1 MRKPVLLLLLVLAQ
15 TVFAQTA
22 QAQTWQDT
30 VKTIESLFARYKPDA
45 PGCELAISRNGQLI
59 YSKAWGL
66 ADLEHHIALT
76 TTSPTEAGSVSKQ
89 FTAAAILL
97 LQQQGKL
104 SLNDDV
110 RKYIPELPDYGK
122 TIRLRYLMHHTSGI
136 RDWGSIAAIAGWP
149 RTTKTYSNADAL
161 DIICRQQALNNT
173 PNDTFIYSNSNYNL
187 FAIIVQRVSGM
198 SLADFTKKYIFQPA
212 GMTHTSW
219 RDNHKRI
226 VPDRAIAYA
235 LTKDSSYETNMP
247 TEDVYGNGGLLTTA
261 EDLLKWNA
269 FYQNKNVGGPDF
281 LKQQLATESLNNGDF
296 NNYGAG
302 LFIGHQFGQT
312 LISHDGATASYRA
325 YLGALPESNWSI
337 AWLSNTS
344 AFDRDANPPRQVM
357 IVFFINNL
365 TGNKFEPIAVSD
377 TKSELVLSP
386 EELQPYTGYYY
397 STEAQTGFT
406 VELKDHQLYLSR
418 PPATSFSIHPTG
430 KDRFQTSGAP
440 FDGEPGTI
448 TFVPDKGNDKGAP
461 KKMLISIDRALN
473 VSFTRA
479 DKPQP

>member
-1 MRKPVLLLLLVLAQ
+1 MRKPILLLLLIIAKTVIVPKVHAQ
-15 TVFAQTA
+15 IT
-22 QAQTWQDT
+22 QTWQDT
-30 VKTIESLFARYKPDA
+30 VKTIESLFSRYRPDA

-66 ADLEHHIALT
+66 ADLEHHVALA

-104 SLNDDV
+104 SLDDDV

-198 SLADFTKKYIFQPA
+198 SLADFTKKYIFTPA

-219 RDNHKRI
+219 RDDHKRI

-247 TEDVYGNGGLLTTA
+247 NEDVYGNGGLLTTA

-269 FYQNKNVGGPDF
+269 FYQNKNLGGPDF
-281 LKQQLATESLNNGDF
+281 LKKQLATESLNNGGF

-302 LFIGHQFGQT
+302 LFVSKQHGQPF
-312 LISHDGATASYRA
+312 ISHTGATASYRA
-325 YLGALPESNWSI
+325 FLGTFPSSNLSI

-344 AFDRDANPPRQVM
+344 AFDRGANLPQLV
-357 IVFFINNL
+357 INIFL
-365 TGNKFEPIAVSD
+365 TWPGGNPFEPIAVSD
-377 TKSELVLSP
+377 TKTMLVLSP

-418 PPATSFSIHPTG
+418 PPSTSFSIHPTG
-430 KDRFQTSGAP
+430 KDSFETNGTP
-440 FDGEPGTI
+440 FDGALGTI
-448 TFVPDKGNDKGAP
+448 TFVPDKDNDKGVP
-461 KKMLISIDRALN
+461 KKMGISIDRALN
-473 VSFTRA
+473 VSFIRSN
-479 DKPQP
+479 P

>member
-1 MRKPVLLLLLVLAQ
+1 MRKLILFLLILAETSICQ
-15 TVFAQTA
+15 IAN
-22 QAQTWQDT
+22 AQTWQDT
-30 VKTIESLFARYKPDA
+30 VQTIEALFSRYHPDA
-45 PGCELAISRNGQLI
+45 PGCELAISRSGQLL

-66 ADLEHHIALT
+66 ADLEHHTPLT

-104 SLNDDV
+104 SIDDDV

-122 TIRLRYLMHHTSGI
+122 TIRLRYMMHHTSGI
-136 RDWGSIAAIAGWP
+136 RDWGAIAAIAGWP
-149 RTTKTYSNADAL
+149 RTTKSYSNADAL

-187 FAIIVQRVSGM
+187 FAIVVQRVSGM
-198 SLADFTKKYIFQPA
+198 SLADFTKKYIFIPA

-219 RDNHKRI
+219 RDDHKRI

-247 TEDVYGNGGLLTTA
+247 NEDVYGNGGLLTTA
-261 EDLLKWNA
+261 EDLLKWSA
-269 FYQNKNVGGPDF
+269 FYQNKNLGGPDL
-281 LKQQLATESLNNGDF
+281 LKQQLATEALNDGKP

-302 LFIGHQFGQT
+302 LFITRHFGQPF
-312 LISHDGATASYRA
+312 INHSGATASYRA
-325 YLGALPESNWSI
+325 YLATFPDSRWSI

-344 AFDRDANPPRQVM
+344 AFDRGGVNLPQLVIDLFMMDASRKIVTRDVM
-357 IVFFINNL
+357 
-365 TGNKFEPIAVSD
+365 VSD
-377 TKSELVLSP
+377 TKTESFLSP

-406 VELKDHQLYLSR
+406 VELRDRQLYFSR
-418 PPATSFSIHPTG
+418 PPSTSFSIHPSG
-430 KDRFQTSGAP
+430 KDSFETCSP
-440 FDGEPGTI
+440 SFDGETATI
-448 TFVPDKGNDKGAP
+448 TFVSERGTM
-461 KKMLISIDRALN
+461 KKMLLSIDRALN